1 MSLFVLI
8 GSLVL
13 LAIALAFVAV
23 RVLLRLPVLKHFV
36 LGCFALASGLLAIA
50 VFLAAWDLYSY
61 RALLDETPVATVT
74 FTRQTAQ
81 TYRATVSVNGEVRD
95 YQLAGDQWQIDVRMI
110 KWNPTISRLGVDPIF
125 RLDRLSGRYQR
136 LEDERSKP
144 RTVHALRES
153 DTIDLWH
160 WLQKSESLL
169 RLADTQYGSA
179 TYLPMADGAVYQVT
193 LSHFGLVARPENRQA
208 EEAVRRWS
216 S

>member
-36 LGCFALASGLLAIA
+36 LGCFALLSGLLAIA